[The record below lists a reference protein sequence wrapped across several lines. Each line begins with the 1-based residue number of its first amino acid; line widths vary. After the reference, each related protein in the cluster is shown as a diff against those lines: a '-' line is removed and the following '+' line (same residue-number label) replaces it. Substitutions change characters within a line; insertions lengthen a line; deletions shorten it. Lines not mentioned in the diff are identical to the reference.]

1 MRTFGA
7 LTALALALTALAG
20 CSSSG
25 GDGTLNV
32 HVTDA
37 PGAIGDFTS
46 LTITVSSI
54 ELKHKGNDGVEKTDA
69 YTPDDKE
76 FDLAK
81 LTNGNVTTIFG
92 GKVANGTYT
101 KMEFIVASATGVLAA
116 DGKTVQ
122 VDAPKGSIFVNTQFT
137 VGDGSE
143 VDFVFDIHVV
153 AKGNGG
159 YSLQPNAG
167 GSKVVAKPTNGKIPQ

>member
-7 LTALALALTALAG
+7 LAALTLAFTVLSG

-37 PGAIGDFTS
+37 PGAIDDFAS
-46 LTITVSSI
+46 LTIVVSTI
-54 ELKHKGNDGVEKTDA
+54 QLKHKGNDGAEKIDN
-69 YTPDDKE
+69 YTPDDKS
-76 FDLAK
+76 FDLTK
-81 LTNGNVTTIFG
+81 LTDGNVTTIFG
-92 GKVANGTYT
+92 GAVANGTYT
-101 KMEFIVASATGVLAA
+101 KMEFVIESATGVLKA
-116 DGKTVQ
+116 DNSTVD
-122 VDAPKGSIFVNTQFT
+122 VTTPKGSMFVNTQFT
-137 VGDGSE
+137 VGSGAE

-153 AKGNGG
+153 AKGNGD

-167 GSKVVAKPTNGKIPQ
+167 GSKVVAKPVNGKLVE